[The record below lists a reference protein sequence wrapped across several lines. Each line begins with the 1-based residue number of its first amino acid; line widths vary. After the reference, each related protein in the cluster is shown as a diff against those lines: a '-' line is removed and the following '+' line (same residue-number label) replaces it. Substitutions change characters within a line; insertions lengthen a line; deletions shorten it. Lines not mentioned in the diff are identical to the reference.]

1 LDKLKYPLREKTK
14 AMQTLNA
21 KRWLPPLA
29 VKLLAGLVICLAL
42 SASALAATG
51 GDGKARKRANEALR
65 SGDYE
70 TAEKQFREALAKD
83 AHDNEARL
91 GLSFALLKQR
101 KLQDAYDHAA
111 RVILAE
117 PLSSRAHALLGTA
130 ILATG
135 DFRNSIEEFRTALS
149 IQDNEALAIAGLAM
163 VDFYENR
170 LDLAIR
176 GLRRAVSLDSAE
188 PDYIFNLGQAAAR
201 SERYR
206 EAADCYERF
215 LSIAPKTD
223 ADRRDRIRGLIDF
236 LRYLGRQGSLYVLA
250 GDNKTTMPFES
261 IDNRPVL
268 KVRVNNNK
276 DVLRFVLDTGS
287 GMSVISKETAKK
299 LGLREVARGGLAR
312 AVGGGGRF
320 EIVYGFLNSLD
331 IGGVRVESVPVYIR
345 HFFDD
350 KAPIDGYLGLS
361 VISKFIA
368 SVDYGDRI
376 FMLRRPSESFS
387 KDLWGIRISRNE
399 VQPMAPGVVEIP
411 LRTTSSG
418 FLSGEVHL
426 EGVQRPLN
434 FIIDTGAS
442 VSVVSEKLA
451 GEEELNNYL
460 EPTRL
465 RIYGAAGIADDVKSL
480 LLPKVM
486 LGTFTRE
493 RISAAVLDLEPVNET
508 AGFTQ
513 NGILGGNYLR
523 HFRVSF
529 DFQRGLIRLE
539 PLSKKAKGSDGVR
552 PEEHLEMNEH
562 LDQ

>member
-1 LDKLKYPLREKTK
+1 
-14 AMQTLNA
+14 MQTLNA
-21 KRWLPPLA
+21 KRQLPPMA
-29 VKLLAGLVICLAL
+29 IKLLAGILVCLAI
-42 SASALAATG
+42 SASALAATV
-51 GDGKARKRANEALR
+51 GDGKARQRANEALR
-65 SGDYE
+65 NGDYE
-70 TAEKQFREALAKD
+70 TAEKQFREALEKD
-83 AHDNEARL
+83 AHDKEARL

-101 KLQDAYDHAA
+101 LLQDAYDHAA
-111 RVILAE
+111 RVIMAD
-117 PLSSRAHALLGTA
+117 PLSSRAHALLGSA
-130 ILATG
+130 ILASG
-135 DFRNSIEEFRTALS
+135 DFHDSVEEFRTSLS
-149 IQDNEALAIAGLAM
+149 IQANEALAIAGLAM

-170 LDLAIR
+170 LDLALK

-201 SERYR
+201 NERYK
-206 EAADCYERF
+206 EAAEAYEKF

-223 ADRRDRIRGLIDF
+223 TDRRDRIRGLIAF
-236 LRYLGRQGSLYVLA
+236 LRYLGRQGSLYVLT
-250 GDNKTTMPFES
+250 GDNKTTMPFDS
-261 IDNRPVL
+261 IDGRPIL
-268 KVRVNNNK
+268 KVRVNNNR
-276 DVLRFVLDTGS
+276 DPLRFVLDTGS
-287 GMSVISKETAKK
+287 GMSVISEETAKK
-299 LGLREVARGGLAR
+299 LGVRAVARGGLAR
-312 AVGGGGRF
+312 AVGGGGKF

-331 IGGVRVESVPVYIR
+331 VGGVRVESVPVYIR
-345 HFFDD
+345 HFFDN
-350 KAPIDGYLGLS
+350 KTPVDGYLGLS

-368 SVDYGDRI
+368 SVDYGANI
-376 FMLRRPSESFS
+376 FMLRRPSEANS
-387 KDLWGIRISRNE
+387 KDLWGVPILRNG
-399 VQPMAPGVVEIP
+399 VQRLAAGVLEIP

-426 EGVQRPLN
+426 EGVERPLN

-442 VSVVSEKLA
+442 VSVVSERLA
-451 GEEELNNYL
+451 MEEELNNYL

-465 RIYGAAGIADDVKSL
+465 RIYGAAGIAEDVKSL

-539 PLSKKAKGSDGVR
+539 PLGRNAKGSDIVR
-552 PEEHLEMNEH
+552 PEEHL
-562 LDQ
+562 DQ

>member
-1 LDKLKYPLREKTK
+1 
-14 AMQTLNA
+14 MQTLNA

-29 VKLLAGLVICLAL
+29 IKLSAGLVICLAL
-42 SASALAATG
+42 SASAFAAMS
-51 GDGKARKRANEALR
+51 GDGKIRQQANEALR
-65 SGDYE
+65 NGDYE
-70 TAEKQFREALAKD
+70 AAEKQFREALAKD
-83 AHDNEARL
+83 PHDNEARL

-101 KLQDAYDHAA
+101 LLQDAYDHAA
-111 RVILAE
+111 RVILAD
-117 PLSSRAHALLGTA
+117 PLSSRAHALLGSA
-130 ILATG
+130 ILASG
-135 DFRNSIEEFRTALS
+135 DFRNSVEEFRTALS
-149 IQDNEALAIAGLAM
+149 IQDKEALAVAGLAM

-170 LDLAIR
+170 LDLAVK
-176 GLRRAVSLDSAE
+176 GLRRAASLDSGE

-201 SERYR
+201 SEKYK
-206 EAADCYERF
+206 EAADSYERF
-215 LSIAPKTD
+215 LAIAPKTD
-223 ADRRDRIRGLIDF
+223 ADRRARIRGLIDF
-236 LRYLGRQGSLYVLA
+236 LRYLGRQGSLYILT
-250 GDNKTTMPFES
+250 GDNKTSIPFES
-261 IDNRPVL
+261 IDGRPIL
-268 KVRVNNNK
+268 KVRVNNNR
-276 DVLRFVLDTGS
+276 DPLRFVLDTGS
-287 GMSVISKETAKK
+287 GMSVVSEETAKK
-299 LGLREVARGGLAR
+299 LGLRVVARGGMAR
-312 AVGGGGRF
+312 AVGGGGKF

-331 IGGVRVESVPVYIR
+331 VGGVKVESVPVYIR
-345 HFFDD
+345 HFYDN
-350 KAPIDGYLGLS
+350 KTPIDGYLGLS

-368 SVDYGDRI
+368 SVDYGDKT
-376 FMLRRPSESFS
+376 FMLRRPSEANSR
-387 KDLWGIRISRNE
+387 DLWGVPISRNS
-399 VQPMAPGVVEIP
+399 VLPPAPGVLEIP

-426 EGVQRPLN
+426 EGVERPLN

-442 VSVVSEKLA
+442 VSVVSERLA
-451 GEEELNNYL
+451 REEELNNYL

-539 PLSKKAKGSDGVR
+539 PLSKNAKGSEGVR
-552 PEEHLEMNEH
+552 PEEHLEMNED